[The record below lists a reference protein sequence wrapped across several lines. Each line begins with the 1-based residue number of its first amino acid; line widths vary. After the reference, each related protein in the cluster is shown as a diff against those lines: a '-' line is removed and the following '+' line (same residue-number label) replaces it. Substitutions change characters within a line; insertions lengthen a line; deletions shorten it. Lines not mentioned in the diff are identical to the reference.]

1 MSPFAVYAVAL
12 PIVLEAGLA
21 YLFVTGTLGVAG
33 FISATFALGAFTTT
47 AVIFRSRRRDTEG
60 ETD

>member
-21 YLFVTGTLGVAG
+21 YLYISGVLGVAG

-47 AVIFRSRRRDTEG
+47 AVIFRARRSDAER